1 MRLLSPFSFWTLFI
15 QVVIQVVKVRR
26 RVAVEVE
33 PPDAGEDLLVED
45 GAVGTEERPL
55 PVGVALV
62 PDLTPGLHI
71 GVQPGGLAVA
81 AERRLRG
88 NVEDGV
94 ISLGLT

>member
-45 GAVGTEERPL
+45 GSVGAEE
-55 PVGVALV
+55 
-62 PDLTPGLHI
+62 
-71 GVQPGGLAVA
+71 
-81 AERRLRG
+81 
-88 NVEDGV
+88 
-94 ISLGLT
+94 